1 MYVGGNME
9 SESTSM
15 VKCCDCG
22 CSNHDPG
29 NGSYSGTT
37 WLRSVKRKVD
47 GSEEDGDKFII
58 PGLVIPS
65 VARVEIENECN
76 ALREMV
82 SNQQLTIQ
90 DLISD
95 LEEERYASSSA
106 ANEAMSMILKLQR
119 EKAEVQ
125 MEARQFKR
133 FSEEKMA
140 HDQQELMAL
149 EDLLYR
155 REQSIQSL
163 TCEVQAYKHRMIS
176 YGLTES
182 EADGEQNFM
191 TRENSIAKNL
201 ESQFDF
207 ASYDYPPLKCN
218 NLNENRAYPDNDNND
233 NETVDIEKY
242 VFGETP
248 HSLKD
253 IEERINELESQRS
266 PGQSQPVFEKVIV
279 GYSPMKK
286 HSRRSSSDSGGS
298 YFANVKEEL
307 VPDLNPVLNDFPS
320 FKKVEPV
327 TEFGDENYEMS
338 DRIYTIDSIHNVND
352 YQKANI
358 GTYDDFM
365 SSPKESSSRNG
376 IEDPE
381 VKKLYA
387 RLHALEADRESM
399 RQALI
404 SMRTDKAQLVLLK
417 EIAQQ
422 LCKEMPAS
430 NKVHAKK
437 PYNGVGSSFFSVF
450 KWIASFGFLGRK
462 EQRNKHIFIALA
474 SSAGLLMLLDK
485 RTQIGQWR
493 CLSSTSL
500 KK

>member
-1 MYVGGNME
+1 ME
-9 SESTSM
+9 LESTSM
-15 VKCCDCG
+15 VKCCDCD
-22 CSNHDPG
+22 CSYCDPG
-29 NGSYSGTT
+29 NGSYSGS

-47 GSEEDGDKFII
+47 GFEEDGDKFII

-65 VARVEIENECN
+65 VARVDIENECDV
-76 ALREMV
+76 LREMV
-82 SNQQLTIQ
+82 SNQQHTIQ

-149 EDLLYR
+149 EELLYR

-163 TCEVQAYKHRMIS
+163 TCEVHAYKHRMIS
-176 YGLTES
+176 LGLTES
-182 EADGEQNFM
+182 EAEGERNFM
-191 TRENSIAKNL
+191 TRENSIATNL

-207 ASYDYPPLKCN
+207 PSYDYPPLKCK
-218 NLNENRAYPDNDNND
+218 NLNENLGYLDHDS
-233 NETVDIEKY
+233 ETIDIEKY
-242 VFGETP
+242 AFGETP

-253 IEERINELESQRS
+253 IEERINELERS
-266 PGQSQPVFEKVIV
+266 PGSQPVLEKVIV
-279 GYSPMKK
+279 GYSPIKK
-286 HSRRSSSDSGGS
+286 HSRRLSNDTFGS
-298 YFANVKEEL
+298 FFGHVKEEL
-307 VPDLNPVLNDFPS
+307 VPDSSRVLNDFPS
-320 FKKVEPV
+320 FKNVEPV
-327 TEFGDENYEMS
+327 SEFGDEMS
-338 DRIYTIDSIHNVND
+338 DRIYTIDSIHNADND
-352 YQKANI
+352 HKANV
-358 GTYDDFM
+358 GTYDDYM
-365 SSPKESSSRNG
+365 SSPKESSSHNE
-376 IEDPE
+376 IIDPE

-399 RQALI
+399 RQALV

-422 LCKEMPAS
+422 LCKELPQS
-430 NKVHAKK
+430 SKNHVKK
-437 PYNGVGSSFFSVF
+437 SYDGVGSSFISVF
-450 KWIASFGFLGRK
+450 KWIASFGYWRK
-462 EQRNKHIFIALA
+462 VQQHKYRHILIALA

-485 RTQIGQWR
+485 RAQMGQWR